1 MKQRFSSLDVKVI
14 TQELAAELVNL
25 RVSNIYDL
33 SSRIFLFKVSKPDH
47 KRQLIVD
54 SGFRT
59 HVTQY
64 SRTAATA
71 PSPFVTR
78 LRKFL
83 KSRRITGITQIGT
96 DRVIDICFSDGAF
109 HMFLEFFAGGNII
122 VTDREHTIVALFR
135 QVNATEGEEAK
146 LGLKYDIT
154 NKQNY
159 NGIPDIT
166 SERITQTIEKAKA
179 LFSQEGSAPKKAK
192 KKNADFLRK
201 ALSQGFPEFP
211 PLLLDHAFAVV
222 GLDAATP
229 LDQVLGNENA
239 LQDVR
244 KVLEE
249 AERVSKSFDVSQDFT
264 GYIIAKEDTRSSA
277 PAEGESASKTPGLL
291 YEDFHPFRPRQ
302 FEDKPGLKI
311 LEFERFNATVDE
323 YFSSLESQR
332 LESRLTEKEEAAKR
346 KLEAVRDEHRKRID
360 ALKDAQEL
368 HIRKAGAIQDNM
380 YRVQEAIDA
389 VNGLVAQGMDWGEIA
404 RLIEM
409 EQGRGNPVAQI
420 IKLPLKL
427 YENTITLLL
436 GEGDEEEEDDDDVES
451 SDESDSD
458 SEDEKQEEKARAD
471 AASKMLSIDIDLSL
485 TPWANASQYY
495 DQKKQASEKQQRTVQ
510 SSTKALKSH
519 EKKVTADLKKNLKQE
534 KQVLRQA
541 REPFWFEK
549 FLFFISSEGYLCLG
563 ARDALQGEMLYRRYL
578 KKGDIFI
585 HADLEGALPIVVKN
599 RVGTPDAPISP
610 STLSQA
616 GNMCVATSVAW
627 DSKAVMA
634 AYWVHANQVS
644 KTSETGGGILPTG
657 DFQIKG
663 EKNFLAPSQLVL
675 GFSILFQISKESL
688 RNHKIHF
695 DTTEI
700 LAPQSTERQEAQE
713 PLVAE
718 SESAEQISQVQ
729 PADEAD
735 EAKDESDEE
744 EGDDDDTKP
753 VARNPLQRGDSE
765 IPSSGAQPSD
775 DPEPTSDSEDEAT
788 KEEEPTLEA
797 EVDVNVDQ
805 GTEEVEES
813 GELDVEETASTV
825 QEEAPQESGEQNLTA
840 RERKALRQGKTVDRV
855 GEVEPTPARIAP
867 TRGKRAKE
875 KRAAAKYAHQDDEER
890 ELALRLLGA
899 GKGKTAKAAQ
909 AAEAK
914 AKREQEA
921 EAQKKR
927 RRAQHERAAAAE
939 QKRQAQFSEGGGDEY
954 NEETAA
960 AEAADLSWI
969 PALIGTPSPDDE
981 ILAAIPV
988 CAPWGA
994 LGKYKY
1000 KVKLQ
1005 PGTVKKGKAV
1015 KEIIGRWVSE
1025 TTTGKVK
1032 KEHAEDA
1039 GLSRVDAERLR
1050 TREGELIKGW
1060 KDSEIINTMPVGKVR
1075 IMTAGSAG
1083 AGGGG
1088 GGDKGKGKGGGGGKG
1103 GKGHS
1108 GKKK

>member
-14 TQELAAELVNL
+14 TQELAAELVSL

-33 SSRIFLFKVSKPDH
+33 SSRIFLFKFAKPDH
-47 KRQLIVD
+47 RRQLIVD

-59 HVTQY
+59 HITHY
-64 SRTAATA
+64 SRTAATT

-83 KSRRITGITQIGT
+83 KSRRVTSVTQIGT
-96 DRVIDICFSDGAF
+96 DRVIDISFSDGAY
-109 HMFLEFFAGGNII
+109 HMFFEFFAGGNII
-122 VTDREHTIVALFR
+122 VTDREHTIISLFR

-146 LGLKYDIT
+146 LGIKYNVT

-159 NGIPDIT
+159 AGVPEIT
-166 SERITQTIEKAKA
+166 SSRITETIEKAQA
-179 LFSQEGSAPKKAK
+179 LFAQEGNAPKKTR
-192 KKNADFLRK
+192 KKNADMLRK
-201 ALSQGFPEFP
+201 ALSHGFPEFP
-211 PLLLDHAFAVV
+211 PLLLDHGFAVV

-229 LDQVLGNENA
+229 LDQALASPDILQQVREVL
-239 LQDVR
+239 D
-244 KVLEE
+244 E
-249 AERVSKSFDVSQDFT
+249 AERISKSFDIGESHA
-264 GYIIAKEDTRSSA
+264 GYIIAKEDERLSA
-277 PAEGESASKTPGLL
+277 QTDGENGSKTPGLL
-291 YEDFHPFRPRQ
+291 YEDFHPFKPQQ
-302 FEDKPGLKI
+302 FADKPGVKI
-311 LEFERFNATVDE
+311 LQFERFNATVDE

-332 LESRLTEKEEAAKR
+332 LESRLTEREQTAKR
-346 KLEAVRDEHRKRID
+346 KLDAVRDEHRKRID

-368 HIRKAGAIQDNM
+368 HIRKAGAIEDNV
-380 YRVQEAIDA
+380 YRVQEAMDA

-409 EQGRGNPVAQI
+409 EQGRGNPVAKT

-427 YENTITLLL
+427 YENTVTLLL
-436 GEGDEEEEDDDDVES
+436 GEGDEEEEEEDPES

-458 SEDEKQEEKARAD
+458 SDAEEQENQKRKD
-471 AASKMLSIDIDLSL
+471 VASKMLSIDIDLGL

-549 FLFFISSEGYLCLG
+549 FVFFISSEGYLVLG
-563 ARDALQGEMLYRRYL
+563 ARDTMQSELLYRRYL
-578 KKGDIFI
+578 SKGDIFI
-585 HADLEGALPIVVKN
+585 HADLDGALPFVVKN
-599 RVGTPDAPISP
+599 RPGNPNAPIPP

-616 GNMCVATSVAW
+616 GNLCVATSTSW
-627 DSKAVMA
+627 ESKAIMS
-634 AYWVHANQVS
+634 AYWAHASQVS
-644 KTSETGGGILPTG
+644 KMSQSGAGMLATGVF
-657 DFQIKG
+657 DIKG

-675 GFSILFQISKESL
+675 GFAILFQISKESL
-688 RNHKIHF
+688 KNHKINF
-695 DTTEI
+695 EATEIQTTE
-700 LAPQSTERQEAQE
+700 PQESEDQPSSTPESPEKNDQTETVD
-713 PLVAE
+713 VAE
-718 SESAEQISQVQ
+718 KEENV
-729 PADEAD
+729 
-735 EAKDESDEE
+735 SDEE
-744 EGDDDDTKP
+744 EDDDDANGAT
-753 VARNPLQRGDSE
+753 RNPLQRGDSE
-765 IPSSGAQPSD
+765 IPVAKAEEPAE
-775 DPEPTSDSEDEAT
+775 PESESDSEDEST
-788 KEEEPTLEA
+788 KDEEPESEVKTEVDQDQITEEA
-797 EVDVNVDQ
+797 EELEE
-805 GTEEVEES
+805 TE
-813 GELDVEETASTV
+813 EETASNAP
-825 QEEAPQESGEQNLTA
+825 EEAPAEEDEKLSI
-840 RERKALRQGKTVDRV
+840 RERRTLRQGKPIDRP
-855 GEVEPTPARIAP
+855 GQAEPASTRIAP

-875 KRAAAKYAHQDDEER
+875 KRAAAKYAHQDDDER

-899 GKGKTAKAAQ
+899 GKGKTAKTAQ

-914 AKREQEA
+914 AQRERESEA
-921 EAQKKR
+921 HIQR

-939 QKRQAQFSEGGGDEY
+939 QKRQAQFTEGGDDY

-969 PALIGTPSPDDE
+969 PALVGTPTPDDE

-994 LGKYKY
+994 LGKHKY
-1000 KVKLQ
+1000 KIKLQ
-1005 PGTVKKGKAV
+1005 PGSVKKGKAV

-1032 KEHAEDA
+1032 KDHAEDV
-1039 GLSRVDAERLR
+1039 GIPRVDAERLR
-1050 TREGELIKGW
+1050 SREGELIKGW
-1060 KDSEIINTMPVGKVR
+1060 KDTEVINTMPVGKVR

-1083 AGGGG
+1083 AGGG
-1088 GGDKGKGKGGGGGKG
+1088 DKGKGKGGGGKGGGKG
-1103 GKGHS
+1103 GKG

>member
-1 MKQRFSSLDVKVI
+1 MKQRFSSVDVKVI

-47 KRQLIVD
+47 RRQLIVD

-83 KSRRITGITQIGT
+83 KSRRITGITQLGT
-96 DRVIDICFSDGAF
+96 DRVIDISFSDGTF
-109 HMFLEFFAGGNII
+109 HMLLEFFAGGNII
-122 VTDREHTIVALFR
+122 VTDREYTIIALFR
-135 QVNATEGEEAK
+135 QVTAAEGEEAK

-159 NGIPDIT
+159 AGIPDIT
-166 SERITQTIEKAKA
+166 PERITETIEKAQA
-179 LFSQEGSAPKKAK
+179 LFAQEGNAPKKSK
-192 KKNADFLRK
+192 KKNTDFLRK

-229 LDQVLGNENA
+229 LDQVLGNETA
-239 LQDVR
+239 LQEVR
-244 KVLEE
+244 KVLDE
-249 AERVSKSFDVSQDFT
+249 AERVSKSFDTGADHP
-264 GYIIAKEDTRSSA
+264 GYIVAKEDPRLSA
-277 PAEGESASKTPGLL
+277 EVEGGNEKKAGLL

-302 FEDKPGLKI
+302 FEDKPGIKI

-332 LESRLTEKEEAAKR
+332 LESRLTEREETAKR

-368 HIRKAGAIQDNM
+368 HIRKAGAIQDNV
-380 YRVQEAIDA
+380 YRVQEAMDA

-409 EQGRGNPVAQI
+409 EQGRGNPVAQV

-436 GEGDEEEEDDDDVES
+436 GEGEEEEEDIDIES
-451 SDESDSD
+451 SDESESD
-458 SEDEKQEEKARAD
+458 SEAEEREERTRTD
-471 AASKMLSIDIDLSL
+471 ATSRMLSIDIDLGQ

-495 DQKKQASEKQQRTVQ
+495 DQKKQASEKQERTAQ

-534 KQVLRQA
+534 KAVLRHA

-549 FLFFISSEGYLCLG
+549 FVFFISSEGYLVIG
-563 ARDALQGEMLYRRYL
+563 ARDAMQGEILYRRYL
-578 KKGDIFI
+578 NKGDIFV
-585 HADLEGALPIVVKN
+585 HADLDGAMPIVVKN
-599 RVGTPDAPISP
+599 RLGKGDTPISP

-616 GNMCVATSVAW
+616 GNLCVATSIAW
-627 DSKAVMA
+627 DSKAVMS

-644 KTSETGGGILPTG
+644 KTAEMGAGILPVG
-657 DFQIKG
+657 AFQIRG

-675 GFSILFQISKESL
+675 GFSVLFQISKESL
-688 RNHKIHF
+688 RNHKIHY
-695 DTTEI
+695 DTAEI
-700 LAPQSTERQEAQE
+700 LATEPQESEAQ
-713 PLVAE
+713 P
-718 SESAEQISQVQ
+718 ST
-729 PADEAD
+729 
-735 EAKDESDEE
+735 KDESPEQTEQDKEVEEAEEERNVSDEE
-744 EGDDDDTKP
+744 KDDDNDAAP
-753 VARNPLQRGDSE
+753 ASRNPLQRGNSE
-765 IPSSGAQPSD
+765 LPSTQAKQDDEFESESD
-775 DPEPTSDSEDEAT
+775 EEEDTTKEEAPEAETETKQDQSAKKTAEDEESEDE
-788 KEEEPTLEA
+788 EP
-797 EVDVNVDQ
+797 
-805 GTEEVEES
+805 
-813 GELDVEETASTV
+813 ASV
-825 QEEAPQESGEQNLTA
+825 PQEQAPQEQDDQKLNA
-840 RERKALRQGKTVDRV
+840 RERRAVRQGKTIDRP
-855 GEVEPTPARIAP
+855 GQAEPAPSRTAP

-899 GKGKTAKAAQ
+899 GKGKVAKAAQ
-909 AAEAK
+909 AEEAK
-914 AKREQEA
+914 AQREREA
-921 EAQKKR
+921 EAQRQR

-939 QKRQAQFSEGGGDEY
+939 QKRQAQFSEGGDDY
-954 NEETAA
+954 NEEVAA
-960 AEAADLSWI
+960 AEAADLTWI
-969 PALIGTPSPDDE
+969 PALVGTPTPDDE

-994 LGKYKY
+994 MGKYKY

-1005 PGTVKKGKAV
+1005 PGAVKKGKAV

-1032 KEHAEDA
+1032 KDHAEDA
-1039 GLSRVDAERLR
+1039 GIPRADAERLR
-1050 TREGELIKGW
+1050 AREGELIKGW
-1060 KDSEIINTMPVGKVR
+1060 KDTEIINTMPVSKVR
-1075 IMTAGSAG
+1075 IMTAGAAG
-1083 AGGGG
+1083 GGGG

-1103 GKGHS
+1103 AGGGRGGKGS
-1108 GKKK
+1108 KKK